1 MCNVISNRLIIGN
14 YLIKLVEQDK
24 YDFTLEEFK
33 QFDDVLTPKLK
44 KIDYYSS
51 FDSEGIM
58 EFVEEYP
65 YLVSYHSDSFSIT
78 RKMNRELL
86 NQILENYFYSGLT
99 KPITD
104 VINEAFN
111 IYWDNCLKSISVSR
125 KEISNET

>member
-14 YLIKLVEQDK
+14 YLIKLVEKDK

-33 QFDDVLTPKLK
+33 QFDDVLTLWLN

-65 YLVSYHSDSFSIT
+65 YLVSYQSDSFSIT

-86 NQILENYFYSGLT
+86 NTILENYFYSGLT

-104 VINEAFN
+104 AINDAFN
-111 IYWDNCLKSISVSR
+111 IYWEPLLEDHF
-125 KEISNET
+125 SNGGKQ

>member
-14 YLIKLVEQDK
+14 YLIKLVEKDK

-33 QFDDVLTPKLK
+33 QFDDIITLRLN

-51 FDSEGIM
+51 FDSEGIR

-65 YLVSYHSDSFSIT
+65 YLVSYQSDSFSIT

-86 NQILENYFYSGLT
+86 NTILENYFYSGLT

-104 VINEAFN
+104 AINDAFN
-111 IYWDNCLKSISVSR
+111 IYWGTEV
-125 KEISNET
+125 SNETQI

>member
-14 YLIKLVEQDK
+14 YLIKLVEKDK
-24 YDFTLEEFK
+24 YDFTFEEFK
-33 QFDDVLTPKLK
+33 QFDDIITLRLN

-51 FDSEGIM
+51 FDSEGIR

-65 YLVSYHSDSFSIT
+65 YLVSYQSDSFSIT

-86 NQILENYFYSGLT
+86 NIILENHFYSGLT

-104 VINEAFN
+104 AINDAFN
-111 IYWDNCLKSISVSR
+111 IYWGTITEVT
-125 KEISNET
+125 NETQI